1 MGFAPEQVDRMTLWE
16 FLACLDG
23 LRASRGEKLR
33 GAPGEGFE
41 EHELRALG
49 VEGF

>member
-1 MGFAPEQVDRMTLWE
+1 MTLWQ

-23 LRASRGEKLR
+23 VRASRGEGSSAYR
-33 GAPGEGFE
+33 GEGFE

>member
-1 MGFAPEQVDRMTLWE
+1 MTLWQ

-23 LRASRGEKLR
+23 VRAARGEKA
-33 GAPGEGFE
+33 GPAPDADFE

-49 VEGF
+49 VQGF

>member
-1 MGFAPEQVDRMTLWE
+1 MGFTPEQVDRMSLWQ

-23 LRASRGEKLR
+23 FRASRGER
-33 GAPGEGFE
+33 PRAAPGEGFD

>member
-1 MGFAPEQVDRMTLWE
+1 MTLWQ

-23 LRASRGEKLR
+23 VRASRGEASRTGL
-33 GAPGEGFE
+33 GDGFE

-49 VEGF
+49 VKGF